1 MANQVAGSQTKL
13 AADVAQLQ
21 TDVESLNSNFNQRGQ
36 KTLLAVCNAVDDFTL
51 EDSIQNY
58 KYIFVRLGYYNSG
71 YANYGTA
78 MIPVSDIDVNTD
90 TVYAQRIVGYASS
103 NQVIVDLLFTSNTT
117 VKVITK
123 QNVNVARVWG
133 IK

>member
-1 MANQVAGSQTKL
+1 M
-13 AADVAQLQ
+13 
-21 TDVESLNSNFNQRGQ
+21 
-36 KTLLAVCNAVDDFTL
+36 LAVCNAVDDFTL

-58 KYIFVRLGYYNSG
+58 KFIFVRLGYYNSG

-78 MIPVSDIDVNTD
+78 MIPVSDIAVNTE
-90 TVYAQRIVGYASS
+90 TVYAQRILGYAGS
-103 NQVIVDLLFTSNTT
+103 NQAVVDLLFTSNTT

-123 QNVNVARVWG
+123 QNVNVARVYG